1 MNLMFLIDLLKTA
14 NSVEEIDH
22 YREEIAGLIPR
33 VRDMFDYD
41 QKHSAHQ
48 FDLWNHSI
56 HTVLNLPRNLDD
68 GMLYLAALLHD
79 IGKPESQCK
88 SKRVDDT
95 NMHYYGHPK
104 KSMEI
109 LRDEVIPHWLNSGE
123 KLLPADI
130 KRLLYYVEYHDD
142 RVSEKVKHVRRHT
155 NMVSFDD
162 FQKLMLLQVADA
174 KAHVMIPVVLER
186 IKVCTALA
194 GEKGRELW
202 EEIGD

>member
-142 RVSEKVKHVRRHT
+142 RVSEKVKHVRWHT

-186 IKVCTALA
+186 IKVCTDLA